1 MSILLEGP
9 VATTNFTKY
18 TYGVSKIYYIL
29 LISVAISI
37 ASIFLTYAGISYT
50 EGIIK
55 EYSERR
61 DEKIGF
67 EYQEM
72 YRNPELFKLVLSYS
86 DIR

>member
-9 VATTNFTKY
+9 VATTNFTKT
-18 TYGVSKIYYIL
+18 TYGLSKIYYIL
-29 LISVAISI
+29 LISAAISI
-37 ASIFLTYAGISYT
+37 ASILLTYAGISYT

-61 DEKIGF
+61 DNKICF
-67 EYQEM
+67 EHQGI
-72 YRNPELFKLVLSYS
+72 YRNPELFKLALSYS

>member
-9 VATTNFTKY
+9 VATTNFTKS

-29 LISVAISI
+29 LISAAISI
-37 ASIFLTYAGISYT
+37 ASILLTYAGISYT

-61 DEKIGF
+61 DKKTGVEHQGM
-67 EYQEM
+67 YQ
-72 YRNPELFKLVLSYS
+72 NPELFKLALSYS